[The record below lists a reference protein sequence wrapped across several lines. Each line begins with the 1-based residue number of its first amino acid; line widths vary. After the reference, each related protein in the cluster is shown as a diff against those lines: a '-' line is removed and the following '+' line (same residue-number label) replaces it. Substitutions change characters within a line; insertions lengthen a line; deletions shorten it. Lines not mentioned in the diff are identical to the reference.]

1 MDRNRGFTLTEL
13 VLVLVIVAILS
24 VFVVTRLTGTFA
36 GTRAYYDGVT
46 AVVQYGRKAAIAQR
60 RPVFVEVDG
69 AARRVRLCYAAASC
83 AGADAVPGPPSPT
96 ATGSGLDVTFT
107 QLPFSVT
114 AASGVSVSAAPI
126 STFQFDALGRVLT
139 SAGAD
144 PGGNLTLTVSG
155 EGTHTLTVERDT
167 GYVHP

>member
-1 MDRNRGFTLTEL
+1 MNARAPGFTLTEL
-13 VLVLVIVAILS
+13 VLVLLIVALLS
-24 VFVVTRLTGTFA
+24 VFVASRLSGTFA

-60 RPVFVEVDG
+60 RAVFVQV
-69 AARRVRLCYAAASC
+69 VNPTVTLCYTAASPC
-83 AGADAVPGPPSPT
+83 GDPVPGPPT
-96 ATGSGLDVTFT
+96 AGSGGSALDVTFT

-126 STFQFDALGRVLT
+126 STFQFSALGQVLT

-144 PGGNLTLTVSG
+144 PGSNLTLTVTG
-155 EGTHTLTVERDT
+155 EGTHTLTIERDT